1 MKAPPVY
8 LFQANSGV
16 LIETPNKLRPT
27 FFFEVFLNH
36 EDIEFFVAETNS
48 YAVKVWQNMFIKRIS
63 RFRKMGNVTE
73 MGVFI
78 GLVLH
83 MRAINLLRLSDYW
96 SNDPMYKTLV
106 QQVHEPISLLFA
118 PPFWHF
124 EINGTNERLNKL
136 RFLMNRLNNTMKRIY
151 CPTENLSLDESMV
164 LWRGRLIFHQYVKE
178 KKHKYG
184 KKFYNCVNWTG

>member
-16 LIETPNKLRPT
+16 PIETPNKLRPT

-36 EDIEFFVAETNS
+36 EDIEFFFAETNS

-83 MRAINLLRLSDYW
+83 MRVINLLRLSDYW
-96 SNDPMYKTLV
+96 SNDPMYKTYLC
-106 QQVHEPISLLFA
+106 SKYMSRYRFYLL
-118 PPFWHF
+118 
-124 EINGTNERLNKL
+124 L
-136 RFLMNRLNNTMKRIY
+136 RFGTLRLT
-151 CPTENLSLDESMV
+151 V
-164 LWRGRLIFHQYVKE
+164 LTNG
-178 KKHKYG
+178 
-184 KKFYNCVNWTG
+184 